1 MEGESLVYA
10 GKVGTGFTEQ
20 SLALLKRELE
30 PLRTRHEP
38 RSAGRQPPKGTIFV
52 EPRLVAHVEFREWTK
67 SGTLRAPSFKGLRPD
82 ISPQECVREEG

>member
-1 MEGESLVYA
+1 M
-10 GKVGTGFTEQ
+10 
-20 SLALLKRELE
+20 
-30 PLRTRHEP
+30 
-38 RSAGRQPPKGTIFV
+38 